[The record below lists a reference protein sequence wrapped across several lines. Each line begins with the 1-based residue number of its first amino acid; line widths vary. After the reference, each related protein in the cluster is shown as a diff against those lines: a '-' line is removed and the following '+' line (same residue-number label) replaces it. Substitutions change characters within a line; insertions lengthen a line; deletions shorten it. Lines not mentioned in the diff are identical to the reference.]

1 MDAFYADPSREVSSL
16 DRAEMSHCSLALG
29 QIGDIAS
36 LPQVQ
41 RVCKDMAWR
50 LDEAHQK
57 KDYAER
63 LTAAKD
69 W

>member
-1 MDAFYADPSREVSSL
+1 
-16 DRAEMSHCSLALG
+16 MSHCSLALG